1 MLLLLGEYQVHLMFP
16 PPLITHP
23 PLEDPA
29 AADKPANATTS
40 AATETVEDN
49 PLADL
54 DDGECF

>member
-1 MLLLLGEYQVHLMFP
+1 MFP